1 MLTHTGEKPFLYV
14 NAVAL
19 KLVSYSNHVFHFR
32 CMPCNKTFSRKHQ
45 LEQHMGT
52 MTHQQ
57 TVRALQS
64 NDTTRHSEIY

>member
-1 MLTHTGEKPFLYV
+1 
-14 NAVAL
+14 
-19 KLVSYSNHVFHFR
+19 
-32 CMPCNKTFSRKHQ
+32 MPCNKTFSRKHQ

-64 NDTTRHSEIY
+64 NDATRHSEIY